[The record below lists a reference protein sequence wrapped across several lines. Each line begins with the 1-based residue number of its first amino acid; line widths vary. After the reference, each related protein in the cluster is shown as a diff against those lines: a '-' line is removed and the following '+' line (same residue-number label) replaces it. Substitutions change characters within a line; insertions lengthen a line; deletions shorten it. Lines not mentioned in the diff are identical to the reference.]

1 MIVCV
6 RNKYIQKDRAKH
18 TKHIHNNNF
27 SIKSNEHLSSSK
39 PPLSCTE
46 NHFAHLSCLINAFCH
61 ATFAND
67 EATIGLRYLVCVLSR
82 LEARANRTATV
93 LISKELDTSGMDSCA
108 SVSRSLSLHL
118 KPQTADGHSSR
129 DHKSSANK
137 EFMSCFFLVHS
148 LCLSNAN
155 GLVVVF
161 FCSLHNWQFNQ
172 FVISFHPVKR
182 QRLIIRTVPRRF
194 ANDRCAWFGTHTP
207 HTWLSSMISSS
218 ARLLWV
224 YDFLFHLLFMH
235 RSWTSLDAQ
244 ERASDRCDSVCCG
257 TTACCIAW

>member
-18 TKHIHNNNF
+18 TKNIHNNNF
-27 SIKSNEHLSSSK
+27 SIKSNEHLASSK
-39 PPLSCTE
+39 PPLSCHWE
-46 NHFAHLSCLINAFCH
+46 PFCPSELFDKCFLSCNICKWWSNNCL
-61 ATFAND
+61 
-67 EATIGLRYLVCVLSR
+67 TISCVCVIAPQSACKPHSDCVNQQR
-82 LEARANRTATV
+82 ARYVWNGFLRKR
-93 LISKELDTSGMDSCA
+93 I
-108 SVSRSLSLHL
+108 SLSLSIWNRKRPTVIRPAITNHQPIKNL
-118 KPQTADGHSSR
+118 
-129 DHKSSANK
+129 
-137 EFMSCFFLVHS
+137 CLVFLVHS

-218 ARLLWV
+218 ALSLWFFISFIV
-224 YDFLFHLLFMH
+224 YA
-235 RSWTSLDAQ
+235 SLVNK
-244 ERASDRCDSVCCG
+244 SRCPRKS
-257 TTACCIAW
+257 